1 MFAWRL
7 THGDRPLFDAV
18 DRPAGSAVE
27 DEQEARLAD
36 RRDRGDGP
44 VAAAHVK
51 QRRRRRIV
59 AVPDVVMDQ
68 LEMPELL
75 AGAGIERDEA
85 GGGEVR
91 AAAVPA
97 IAIPI
102 GRVSRHEDD
111 AALRIDAE
119 QAP

>member
-7 THGDRPLFDAV
+7 TGGNRPFLDAV
-18 DRPAGSAVE
+18 DRPAGSAVQ

-51 QRRRRRIV
+51 ERRRRRIV
-59 AVPDVVMDQ
+59 TVPDVMMDE

-75 AGAGIERDEA
+75 AGTRIERDEA
-85 GGGEVR
+85 GAVEIR
-91 AAAVPA
+91 AGAVAAV
-97 IAIPI
+97 AIPI
-102 GRVSRHEDD
+102 GRVGRHEDD

-119 QAP
+119 